1 MYVFRHSPNCDAVVF
16 RYPVLFVPYLS
27 LNCCNTGTLSI
38 PVTLNVTFPFVVR
51 ILSLSVSRDSSSHCC
66 SPTDSPLNILSS
78 TYLLPVSRLF
88 IVSLF
93 PVVHAPIS
101 DAFHLRYRL
110 FSLPMNTRLFW

>member
-1 MYVFRHSPNCDAVVF
+1 MCSSDLFPSHDRSICGAVVF
-16 RYPVLFVPYLS
+16 KYPVCFSPNLS

-66 SPTDSPLNILSS
+66 NPTDSSLKILSN
-78 TYLLPVSRLF
+78 TYVLPVSRLF
-88 IVSLF
+88 IVNLLS
-93 PVVHAPIS
+93 VVHEPMS

-110 FSLPMNTRLFW
+110 F